1 MSTNSNY
8 VKLLGHYGGDITH
21 ACSAW
26 QSTDPTLTDEKRSR
40 IPNMLAKLAADGH
53 HTPFEKSALHFT
65 IETDI
70 ATHIHFLKHRIG
82 VSINAE
88 SARYKEIREDRAY
101 IPCDWPLDWQQKLID
116 YTDQGLKL
124 YHEAMDALTP
134 VLGRKRTKESARFFR
149 GYNSQIQSDVMFNFR
164 SFMHFQKLRNDDHAQ
179 DEIHGLAAIMICE
192 LKRIPGNPFEHSLTA
207 FGY

>member
-1 MSTNSNY
+1 MNQNT
-8 VKLLGHYGGDITH
+8 VELLGHYGGDIEH

-26 QSTDPTLTDEKRSR
+26 QSTDRTLTPEKRER
-40 IPNMLAKLAADGH
+40 IPVMLATLAKDGH

-65 IETDI
+65 ITTDI

-88 SARYKEIREDRAY
+88 SARYKQIKEDRAY
-101 IPCDWPLDWQQKLID
+101 IPGDWPIEWQQKLID
-116 YTDQGLKL
+116 YTDQGLAL
-124 YHEAMDALTP
+124 YHQAMDALTP
-134 VLGRKRTKESARFFR
+134 IIGRKRTKETARFFR

-164 SFMHFQKLRNDDHAQ
+164 SFMHFQKLRNDSHAQ
-179 DEIHGLAAIMICE
+179 DEIHGLAQIMISQ
-192 LKRIPGNPFEHSLTA
+192 LKQIDGNPFEYSLAA